1 LGINHQYFILYL
13 CLDISHSNINLQ
25 IVCAG
30 GMFPHCK
37 DKDGKPLFIVK
48 VKSSVKGAYK
58 SEEVHKVLGK

>member
-1 LGINHQYFILYL
+1 
-13 CLDISHSNINLQ
+13 
-25 IVCAG
+25 
-30 GMFPHCK
+30 MFPHCK